1 MMEISRK
8 AIPYT
13 PNDRPLNEMKI
24 GIVST
29 AGAHLQDQ
37 EPFSEDPTTGDNS
50 YRIIP
55 SDSQASDFR
64 VTHAAPKDE
73 YDTREPEKDINTI
86 FPIDRLRE
94 LTAAGVIAGVADQ
107 HFSMMGFTMR
117 LRKLIDE
124 TIPELAK
131 KVNRS
136 KADGILLTAG

>member
-1 MMEISRK
+1 MSRK

-13 PNDRPLNEMKI
+13 PNDKPLSEMKI

-29 AGAHLQDQ
+29 AGAHLKDQ
-37 EPFSEDPTTGDNS
+37 EPFNDDPTVGDNT

-55 SDSQASDFR
+55 NDSAANDFS
-64 VTHAAPKDE
+64 VTHAAPKEE
-73 YDTREPEKDINTI
+73 YDTDEPKRDINTI

-94 LTAAGVIAGVADQ
+94 LTEQGVIGGIADN
-107 HFSMMGFTMR
+107 HFSMMGFAMR

-136 KADGILLTAG
+136 KADGVLLTAG

>member
-1 MMEISRK
+1 MEISRK

-13 PNDRPLNEMKI
+13 PNDKVLSEMKI

-29 AGAHLQDQ
+29 AGAHLKDQ
-37 EPFSEDPTTGDNS
+37 EPFSEDQTVGDNT

-55 SDSQASDFR
+55 SDSAAADFS
-64 VTHAAPKDE
+64 VTHAAPKHE
-73 YDTREPEKDINTI
+73 YDTDEPKQDINTI
-86 FPIDRLRE
+86 FPVDRLRE
-94 LTAAGVIAGVADQ
+94 LADQGVIGGVADN
-107 HFSMMGFTMR
+107 HFSMMGFAMR